1 MIENKIQ
8 GKEIV
13 KLFPILKGKKD
24 AMKIK
29 LIQNKKREITLIC
42 ITIMVMI
49 LFFSGCSI
57 GKAISSTQIKSN
69 GAVAKPILVVENNP
83 EINITS
89 KQKEGNYTFYVK
101 NYNEVGEITQVDMKY
116 YVQILNKEDD
126 AISIKLLKNNKE
138 ISIENNQTEEFTL
151 KKQEMQQDEYKIQIK
166 YDKEKSTSIE
176 DIMQK
181 IEIKV
186 HSEQA
191 KG

>member
-1 MIENKIQ
+1 
-8 GKEIV
+8 
-13 KLFPILKGKKD
+13 
-24 AMKIK
+24 MKIK

>member
-1 MIENKIQ
+1 
-8 GKEIV
+8 
-13 KLFPILKGKKD
+13 
-24 AMKIK
+24 MKIK
-29 LIQNKKREITLIC
+29 LIKNKKREITLIC
-42 ITIMVMI
+42 VTIMVMI

-69 GAVAKPILVVENNP
+69 GEIAKPILIVENNP
-83 EINITS
+83 KIDITS
-89 KQKEGNYTFYVK
+89 KQKEGNYIFYVK
-101 NYNEVGEITQVDMKY
+101 NYDETGEITQVDMKY
-116 YVQILNKEDD
+116 YIQILNKEDD
-126 AISIKLLKNNKE
+126 AISIKLLKNDKE
-138 ISIENNQTEEFTL
+138 ISIKNNQTEEFTL
-151 KKQEMQQDEYKIQIK
+151 KKQQRQQDKYKIEIK

>member
-1 MIENKIQ
+1 MQFFLIIE
-8 GKEIV
+8 
-13 KLFPILKGKKD
+13 GKKD
-24 AMKIK
+24 DMKIK
-29 LIQNKKREITLIC
+29 LINNRKREITLIC

-57 GKAISSTQIKSN
+57 GKAIGSTQIKSN
-69 GAVAKPILVVENNP
+69 GVIAKPIFVVEKNP
-83 EINITS
+83 RISITS

-101 NYNEVGEITQVDMKY
+101 NYNEEGEVTQVDMKY

-126 AISIKLLKNNKE
+126 AISIILLKNNKE
-138 ISIENNQTEEFTL
+138 ISIKNNQTEEFTL

-176 DIMQK
+176 DIIQNIK
-181 IEIKV
+181 IKV
-186 HSEQA
+186 HSEQV

>member
-42 ITIMVMI
+42 VTIMVMI

-151 KKQEMQQDEYKIQIK
+151 KKKEMQQDEYKIQIK